1 MGSIWAG
8 ICVDKLGRALTLSS
22 EAYVRGKPGVLIYG
36 LNGPLISLLPINL
49 DSTLYFV
56 KN

>member
-49 DSTLYFV
+49 DSTFYFV